1 MKDVGHHWPTS
12 FSYPENKTFLKKKIA
27 DRYLK
32 NHVYM
37 NINKSLPFLTSIWN
51 SSSVGGDDGLQRTDM
66 LKEVTDGSY
75 RLNANRRFPALGSRS
90 V

>member
-12 FSYPENKTFLKKKIA
+12 FSYPENKTFLKKKLQI
-27 DRYLK
+27 DTFKIMFILSSSK
-32 NHVYM
+32 G
-37 NINKSLPFLTSIWN
+37 LPFLTSIWN
-51 SSSVGGDDGLQRTDM
+51 SSSVGGDDVLQRTDM